1 MSKAVAVTSE
11 YRNLPLAQLQESP
24 TNPRRRY
31 DERALEEL
39 TASFVVQGVLQP
51 LLVRTV
57 DDGKYEIVA
66 GARRFR
72 AAKLASLVEVPVRVV
87 ELSDAAVRESQLTE
101 NLLREDVHPY
111 EEALALSGLLH
122 LEGTQYDV
130 ASISA
135 RLGKSPSYV
144 TTRIRLTELDPSI
157 AEAFLADQIGVGH
170 ALEIAK
176 LPQPQ
181 QLKAFDAA
189 FRTVW
194 NGGKE
199 SRVVLPLRDFTV
211 WIEQN
216 ILLSLDS
223 VPFDKNDAALL
234 PEAGS
239 CAECSKRTGFNTLLF
254 GEMSQRDQCSD
265 STCYQTKIGAH
276 VAQQIAAKPKLVQI
290 TATYGTRGDGPVLG
304 RNRYV
309 ALNLAKPAKAKQPLS
324 PYQKPCKHMAE
335 AIVVDGAERGHTVK
349 VCAEPSCT
357 IHFADRA
364 NKTTNSEQLAKER
377 ELRRKQ
383 LEKQKLEITVRY
395 RTLAEVLK
403 KVGAPLDRADLALV
417 ASATLEKMEP
427 LRREALARRH
437 KMVDGSTSEVTYP
450 QVQKGLALL
459 LRQLDESGLSKLIV
473 EVALLGSVESASQA
487 ETDALSAA
495 AKRHRVDVEKVRKS
509 VEAEIA
515 AKQAKQAA
523 KQKQAAKKSV
533 AKASRGSLET
543 LCFIW
548 RPASDWTP
556 FSFCNARLPALLQ
569 CFRFRGRSQLP
580 TRRARHLFGFH
591 VFRRGDDARSLVG
604 AESQ

>member
-1 MSKAVAVTSE
+1 MQKQVAVSNE
-11 YRNLPLAQLQESP
+11 YRNLPVGQLQESP
-24 TNPRRRY
+24 TNPRRRF

-39 TASFVVQGVLQP
+39 AASFTTQGVLQP
-51 LLVRTV
+51 LLVRAAS
-57 DDGKYEIVA
+57 DDKYEVIA

-72 AAKLASLVEVPVRVV
+72 AAKLASLIEVPVRVV
-87 ELSDAAVRESQLTE
+87 ELSNAAVRESQLTE
-101 NLLREDVHPY
+101 NLLREDIHPY

-122 LEGTQYDV
+122 LEGAPYDV
-130 ASISA
+130 AGISA
-135 RLGKSPSYV
+135 RLGKSASYV
-144 TTRIRLTELDPSI
+144 LQRIRLTELEPSI

-199 SRVVLPLRDFTV
+199 SRVVLPLRDFSA

-223 VPFDKNDAALL
+223 VPFDKNDATLV

-239 CAECSKRTGFNTLLF
+239 CAECPKRTGFNTLLF

-265 STCYQTKIGAH
+265 GACYNNKLGKF
-276 VAQQIAAKPKLVQI
+276 VEQQVAAKPKLVQI
-290 TATYGTRGDGPVLG
+290 TTAYVTRGDGAVLA

-309 ALNLAKPAKAKQPLS
+309 ALSLAKPAKAKQPLS

-357 IHFADRA
+357 IHFADRV
-364 NKTTNSEQLAKER
+364 NKTANPEQLAKDR
-377 ELRRKQ
+377 EQRRKQ
-383 LEKQKLEITVRY
+383 LEKQKLETTVRH

-403 KVGAPLDRADLALV
+403 RITSPLERADLVLV
-417 ASATLEKMEP
+417 ATAILEKTEP
-427 LRREALARRH
+427 LRRETLARRH
-437 KMVDGSTSEVTYP
+437 KVVEGTASEVTYP

-459 LRQLDESGLSKLIV
+459 LRQLDEGGLSKLIV
-473 EVALLGSVESASQA
+473 EIALLGSAESAST
-487 ETDALSAA
+487 EGTNALTAVA
-495 AKRHRVDVEKVRKS
+495 RRHRVDVEKVRKA
-509 VEAEIA
+509 VEVEFA
-515 AKQAKQAA
+515 AKQAKQTA
-523 KQKQAAKKSV
+523 KQKQAAKKST
-533 AKASRGSLET
+533 AKASK
-543 LCFIW
+543 
-548 RPASDWTP
+548 A
-556 FSFCNARLPALLQ
+556 A
-569 CFRFRGRSQLP
+569 
-580 TRRARHLFGFH
+580 
-591 VFRRGDDARSLVG
+591 
-604 AESQ
+604 